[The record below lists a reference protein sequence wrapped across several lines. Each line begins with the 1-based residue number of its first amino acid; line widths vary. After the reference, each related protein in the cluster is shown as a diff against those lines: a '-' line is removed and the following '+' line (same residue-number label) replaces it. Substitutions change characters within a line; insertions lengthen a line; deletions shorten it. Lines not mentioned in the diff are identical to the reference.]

1 MPYDIGPR
9 IGVDGEAKFR
19 EQIKSVSTTLK
30 TLDSEMKVVTSSFA
44 GNEKSMESLTAQ
56 NQVLGKQVSALTE
69 RMDVQKK
76 MLEESTKSYGE
87 ADERTQ
93 KWQRAVNETEAAINK
108 ANSQISENSER
119 LRHNGLT
126 AEEAAKKAEEAHKR
140 HAKAIETVTK
150 ALAAMSAAVVG
161 VVGAVGKLTLDAARA
176 ADDLNTM
183 AKTTGLSTEE
193 LQRYQYAA
201 DLVDVSL
208 DTITGSMTKLTKT
221 MATASKGTGD
231 AYDAFAALG
240 VEITNQDGTLRDRN
254 AVFQEA
260 IRALGEIDNETQRDA
275 YAMQIFGRA
284 AQDLNPLI
292 LGGADALQ
300 QLGDEAESAGLILSQ
315 DALDK
320 LNLVSDATDRL
331 KASAKAAGNLF
342 SVGFAEPMAQGIET
356 LTGYI
361 QRLTGAFSR
370 GGMEAVVEE
379 LDGVLADLLGTVD
392 DYLPRLA
399 EFGTK
404 AITQLGMGIVKA
416 APALVDSAS
425 TILLTLVR
433 GISSM
438 LPELIPAAVDAAL
451 TIAEALVDNVDL
463 LVDAAAALILGLAE
477 GLIKALPRLVE
488 KAPVIIGKLVSSLLA
503 AIPQVVATGVEL
515 VVRLA
520 GAIVQSDIK
529 LRETAPKLV
538 YALLQGIAMLF
549 ANVIQIGGEL
559 VGKIAEG
566 VRGAVDQAKTW
577 GRDLMSN
584 FISGITSKIEEL
596 KNGVRKVANTIKSFI
611 GFSEPSQGPLASF
624 HTFSPD
630 MVELF
635 AQGITR
641 NAWRIRDAM
650 EDAVAGL
657 ATVAT
662 AAPLPEVGIA
672 TAAGYGTAP
681 GGWDPSA
688 LAAAIAQGLHGC
700 GVYMDR
706 TRVGRIVT
714 TYQSNAARAGAV

>member
-76 MLEESTKSYGE
+76 MLEESTKAYGE

-161 VVGAVGKLTLDAARA
+161 VVGAVSKLTLDAALA

-320 LNLVSDATDRL
+320 LNLVSDAADRL

-379 LDGVLADLLGTVD
+379 LDGVLADLLGTV
-392 DYLPRLA
+392 
-399 EFGTK
+399 
-404 AITQLGMGIVKA
+404 V
-416 APALVDSAS
+416 
-425 TILLTLVR
+425 TLVR
-433 GISSM
+433 GISST
-438 LPELIPAAVDAAL
+438 LPELIPAAVDVAL
-451 TIAEALVDNVDL
+451 TIAEALVDNADL

-477 GLIKALPRLVE
+477 GLIKALPRLAE

-520 GAIVQSDIK
+520 SAIVQSDIK
-529 LRETAPKLV
+529 LREAAPKLV

-566 VRGAVDQAKTW
+566 VRGAADQAKAW

-596 KNGVRKVANTIKSFI
+596 KNGVRKVANTIKSLI
-611 GFSEPSQGPLASF
+611 GFSEPSEGPLANF
-624 HTFSPD
+624 HTFAPD
-630 MVELF
+630 MMELF
-635 AQGITR
+635 ARGITR

-650 EDAVAGL
+650 EDAVTGL
-657 ATVAT
+657 DSTVAT
-662 AAPLPEVGIA
+662 AAPLPEAGIA

-688 LAAAIAQGLHGC
+688 LAAAIAQGLQGC